1 MLKSNRLIFI
11 FLFLANLSFAQ
22 TLSVTATLSPA
33 TCSGTLVSFDL
44 EYIPTAS
51 VATTFDFNSGDLPV
65 GWNSSP
71 YIVGTPC
78 DLESTPPASYQ
89 DGSNYFWATV
99 YNDGN
104 ATANNNANP
113 KVRYVETNS
122 LNVLNGGT
130 INFLI
135 RYGADDPFLGS
146 GFVGGQ
152 PLNNCEDPDEPR
164 EQVYLQYSID
174 NGATWN
180 ITPPGSNYNLPPFL
194 NGVTWTTGAVVTDTW
209 DTTGGYAKPWYRWYP
224 NNIEIP
230 NAAKSTNT
238 KFRWYQPSS
247 SNYYYDNWGLDDV
260 TVNRFPAA
268 SSSWTIDFGDGEIRQ
283 IGKETEFDWQ
293 GFGGSGTGILNING
307 VEFSTGNVINPGI
320 ARQVL
325 TDLINASTDIRINGK
340 VSASTGLGGK
350 MTVTGLNSE
359 AFTYSAEA
367 LGFGDFVIITEQ
379 NPLSSTLS
387 LTYLYLPSNQDYSQT
402 LSLTTILSDG
412 ETVSISPTIFVPAS
426 DTTPPIA
433 TAPVSVTADTD
444 PGDCFATITDIG
456 SPTFSDNCLIGN
468 ITNNKPLNNQ
478 YPKGV
483 TSITWYITDHV
494 SNVTTVTQTIIVID
508 NEFPNLTIPADV
520 NSSNCSLALLAA
532 NTADNCGPAPTIT
545 KSIPDGYVF
554 SSGQTAVIWQAE
566 DSSSNITSKTQ
577 LVTITDITPPT
588 ATVTPITLETDVGEC
603 YKSVDRNILL
613 QYAADPTDNCQSSIN
628 ITDNIPAQLNV
639 GVHSVTYTF
648 SDDTGNQTTLVQSVT
663 IVDLSAPAITPPA
676 DINSDSCVIVL
687 GDPTINDNCTYT
699 ISNNAP
705 PTFPA
710 GNTIVTWTVSDSSG
724 NISTA
729 TQNVFFNDNTDPTIL
744 IDSNPIVGVDP
755 GLCIAS
761 AVDLGTEIT
770 NDDCSVAS
778 VTNNAPDTFQI
789 GVTTVTWT
797 VEDSSGNI
805 AIATQ
810 TVTVV
815 DDEKPVARGRDIV
828 IELNRNGTA
837 TVTKDQIN
845 NGSSDNCLLESF
857 GISKSYTNDLQN
869 PNNPTNPPPV
879 NILPPIDNTNTFTK
893 KNSNT
898 FLKSGILTFSCD
910 DVGVKQVTL
919 LATDSSGN
927 TDEVIVN
934 VTILASSLCSTSTT
948 STPTTDPDSDG
959 DGFLDSVDA
968 FPNDPLEWL
977 DTDGDNI
984 GNNSDNDDDGDGF
997 SDDIEIVN
1005 NSDPLDDN
1013 SIPIDIDGD
1022 GLINPEDLDDDGDGF
1037 SDIIEDLVGTS
1048 PNDNN
1053 DFPLDTDNDGIINFY
1068 DDDDDNDGQ
1077 LDEYENICGS
1087 DPLNFMFF
1095 STDTDLDGL
1104 PDCIDLDD
1112 DNDGFSDEEEIFEG
1126 TLPKDKKSF
1135 PQDYDGD
1142 GIAGKRDNC
1151 FNVFNPDQLDT
1162 DEDTFGDACDNCIN
1176 VFNPD
1181 QRDYDLDLIGNACD
1195 DDDDND
1201 GQSDIVEIECN
1212 SDPLDE
1218 NSLSPDYD
1226 NDGLPNC
1233 IDLDD
1238 DNDTQSDIA
1247 EINCGSNPL
1256 DENSIS
1262 PDYDND
1268 GILDCNDND
1277 KDNDGI
1283 IDLIDLNPFNYDE
1296 ILISEFISPNG
1307 DGINDN
1313 WEIIPIERFPNNE
1326 VWIYSRAGN
1335 LLLNKKQY
1343 NNDWN
1348 GYYKGNPA
1356 PESSYLY
1363 MIDLNGDKV
1372 IDYKGWFYL
1381 TK

>member
-1 MLKSNRLIFI
+1 M
-11 FLFLANLSFAQ
+11 FLANLSFAQ

-180 ITPPGSNYNLPPFL
+180 ITPPGNNYNLPPFL

-412 ETVSISPTIFVPAS
+412 DTVSISPTIFVPAS

-588 ATVTPITLETDVGEC
+588 ATVTPITLETDAGEC

-639 GVHSVTYTF
+639 GVHSVTYIF

-755 GLCIAS
+755 GLCTAS

-898 FLKSGILTFSCD
+898 FLKSGILTFSCN

-968 FPNDPLEWL
+968 FPNDPLEWI

-997 SDDIEIVN
+997 SDDIEIIN

-1095 STDTDLDGL
+1095 SMDTDLDGL

>member
-122 LNVLNGGT
+122 LNVLNGGIIT
-130 INFLI
+130 FLI
-135 RYGADDPFLGS
+135 RYGADDPFLGQ

-152 PLNNCEDPDEPR
+152 PRNNCEDPDEPR

-180 ITPPGSNYNLPPFL
+180 VTPPGDNYNLSPFL

-209 DTTGGYAKPWYRWYP
+209 DTTGGYAKPWYEWYP
-224 NNIEIP
+224 NNIDIP

-238 KFRWYQPSS
+238 KFRWIQPSS
-247 SNYYYDNWGLDDV
+247 SNFFYDNWGLDDV
-260 TVNRFPAA
+260 TVTRLPAA
-268 SSSWTIDFGDGEIRQ
+268 SSSWTLDFGDGEIRQ

-359 AFTYSAEA
+359 AFSYSAEA

-387 LTYLYLPSNQDYSQT
+387 LTYLYLPSNQDYSKT

-412 ETVSISPTIFVPAS
+412 DTVSISPTIFVPAS

-639 GVHSVTYTF
+639 GVHSVTYIF

-755 GLCIAS
+755 GLCTAS
-761 AVDLGTEIT
+761 VVDLGTEIT

-778 VTNNAPDTFQI
+778 VTNDAPDTFQI

-805 AIATQ
+805 ATATQ

-898 FLKSGILTFSCD
+898 FLKSGLLTFNCN

-927 TDEVIVN
+927 TDEVTVN

-948 STPTTDPDSDG
+948 STPSTDPDSDG

-968 FPNDPLEWL
+968 FPNDPLEWI

-997 SDDIEIVN
+997 SDDIEIIN

-1142 GIAGKRDNC
+1142 GLAGKRDNC

-1247 EINCGSNPL
+1247 EINCGSDPL
-1256 DENSIS
+1256 DENSMS

-1268 GILDCNDND
+1268 GILDCDDND

>member
-1 MLKSNRLIFI
+1 M
-11 FLFLANLSFAQ
+11 FLANLSFAQ

-379 NPLSSTLS
+379 NQLSSTLS

>member
-1 MLKSNRLIFI
+1 M
-11 FLFLANLSFAQ
+11 FLANLSFAQ

>member
-1 MLKSNRLIFI
+1 MLKSNSLTFI
-11 FLFLANLSFAQ
+11 FLFLANFSFAQ
-22 TLSVTATLSPA
+22 TLTITATLSPA
-33 TCSGTLVSFDL
+33 TCSGTLASFDL

-51 VATTFDFNSGDLPV
+51 VATTFDFNSGDLPP

-104 ATANNNANP
+104 AIDNASANP

-135 RYGADDPFLGS
+135 RYGADDPSLGS

-152 PLNNCEDPDEPR
+152 PKNNCEDPDEPR

-180 ITPPGSNYNLPPFL
+180 VTPPGNNYNLSPFL

-209 DTTGGYAKPWYRWYP
+209 DTTGSYAKPWYRWYP

-230 NAAKSTNT
+230 NAAKSVNT

-247 SNYYYDNWGLDDV
+247 TNYYFDNWGLDDV

-468 ITNNKPLNNQ
+468 VTNNKPLNNQ

-545 KSIPDGYVF
+545 KSIPDGYIF
-554 SSGQTAVIWQAE
+554 PSGQTAVIWQAE

-577 LVTITDITPPT
+577 LITITDNTPPT
-588 ATVTPITLETDVGEC
+588 ATVTPITLETDVGKC
-603 YKSVDRNILL
+603 FKTVNRGILM

-628 ITDNIPAQLNV
+628 INDNIPAQFDV
-639 GVHSVTYTF
+639 GIHSVTYIF
-648 SDDTGNQTTLVQSVT
+648 SDDTGNQITLVQTVT
-663 IVDLSAPAITPPA
+663 IVDLSAPIITPPA

-729 TQNVFFNDNTDPTIL
+729 TQNIFFNDNTDPTIL

-755 GLCIAS
+755 GLCSAS

-810 TVTVV
+810 TVTVI

-828 IELNRNGTA
+828 IELNRNGIA

-845 NGSSDNCLLESF
+845 DGSSDNCLLESF
-857 GISKSYTNDLQN
+857 GIIKSDNNQSQNPEN
-869 PNNPTNPPPV
+869 PNNPNDPV
-879 NILPPIDNTNTFTK
+879 NLSAK
-893 KNSNT
+893 RNSEA
-898 FLKSGILTFSCD
+898 FLKSGILTFSCN

-927 TDEVIVN
+927 TDEATVN

-948 STPTTDPDSDG
+948 STPSTDPDSDG

-968 FPNDPLEWL
+968 FPNDPLEWI

-997 SDDIEIVN
+997 SDDIEIIN

-1048 PNDNN
+1048 PTDNN

-1095 STDTDLDGL
+1095 SPDTDLDGL

-1135 PQDYDGD
+1135 PKDYDGD
-1142 GIAGKRDNC
+1142 GLAGKRDNC

-1247 EINCGSNPL
+1247 EINCGSDPL
-1256 DENSIS
+1256 DENSMS

-1268 GILDCNDND
+1268 GILDCDDND

>member
-1 MLKSNRLIFI
+1 MLRSNSLTFI
-11 FLFLANLSFAQ
+11 FLFLANFSFAQ
-22 TLSVTATLSPA
+22 TLTVTATLSPA
-33 TCSGTLVSFDL
+33 TCSGTLVSFNL

-51 VATTFDFNSGDLPV
+51 VATTFDFNSGDLPG
-65 GWNSSP
+65 GWDSTP

-78 DLESTPPASYQ
+78 DAESTPPASYQ

-113 KVRYVETNS
+113 KVRFVETNS

-135 RYGADDPFLGS
+135 RYGADDPYLGS
-146 GFVGGQ
+146 GFVNGQ
-152 PLNNCEDPDEPR
+152 PRNNCEDPDEPR

-174 NGATWN
+174 DGATWN
-180 ITPPGSNYNLPPFL
+180 VTPPADNYNLVPFL

-247 SNYYYDNWGLDDV
+247 TNYYFDNWGLDDV
-260 TVNRFPAA
+260 TVSRFPAA
-268 SSSWTIDFGDGEIRQ
+268 SSSWTIDFGDGEIKK

-307 VEFSTGNVINPGI
+307 VQFSSGNVINTGI
-320 ARQVL
+320 ARQAL
-325 TDLINASTDIRINGK
+325 TDLINTSTDIRINGR
-340 VSASTGLGGK
+340 VSASEGTGGK

-387 LTYLYLPSNQDYSQT
+387 LTYLYLPSNQDYSET

-412 ETVSISPTIFVPAS
+412 DTVSISPTIFVPAS

-433 TAPVSVTADTD
+433 SAPVSFTADTD

-508 NEFPNLTIPADV
+508 NEFPNLTIPANV

-545 KSIPDGYVF
+545 KSIPDGYIF
-554 SSGQTAVIWQAE
+554 PSGQTAVIWQAE

-577 LVTITDITPPT
+577 LITITDNTPPT

-603 YKSVDRNILL
+603 YKSVNRNILL

-628 ITDNIPAQLNV
+628 ITDNIPAQFNV
-639 GVHSVTYTF
+639 GVHSVTYIF

-705 PTFPA
+705 ATFPA
-710 GNTIVTWTVSDSSG
+710 GNTVVTWTVSDSSG

-729 TQNVFFNDNTDPTIL
+729 TQNIFFNDNTDPTIL

-755 GLCIAS
+755 GLCTAS
-761 AVDLGTEIT
+761 VVDLGTEIT

-778 VTNNAPDTFQI
+778 VTNDAPDTFQI

-805 AIATQ
+805 ATATQ

-828 IELNRNGTA
+828 IELDANGIA

-857 GISKSYTNDLQN
+857 GISKSFNNRTQNPEN
-869 PNNPTNPPPV
+869 PNNPNNPV
-879 NILPPIDNTNTFTK
+879 NLSAKRYSKAFM
-893 KNSNT
+893 
-898 FLKSGILTFSCD
+898 KSETLTFSCN

-927 TDEVIVN
+927 TDEVTVN

-948 STPTTDPDSDG
+948 TTPSTDPDSDG
-959 DGFLDSVDA
+959 DGFLDSNDA
-968 FPNDPLEWL
+968 FPNDPLEWI

-997 SDDIEIVN
+997 SDDIEIIN

-1048 PNDNN
+1048 PTDNN

-1087 DPLNFMFF
+1087 DPLNFMSF

-1151 FNVFNPDQLDT
+1151 FNAFNPDQLDT
-1162 DEDTFGDACDNCIN
+1162 DEDTLGDACDNCIN

-1181 QRDYDLDLIGNACD
+1181 QRDYDLDLIGDACD

-1201 GQSDIVEIECN
+1201 GQSDLYEIECK

-1218 NSLSPDYD
+1218 NSMSPDYD

-1238 DNDTQSDIA
+1238 DNDMQSDIA

-1256 DENSIS
+1256 DENSMS
-1262 PDYDND
+1262 PDYDGD
-1268 GILDCNDND
+1268 GILDCEDND
-1277 KDNDGI
+1277 KDNDEI
-1283 IDLIDLNPFNYDE
+1283 LDLIDLNPYDYDE

>member
-1 MLKSNRLIFI
+1 LLKLNNLKYF
-11 FLFLANLSFAQ
+11 FLFVVNFSFAQ
-22 TLSVTATLSPA
+22 TLTITDTLLST
-33 TCSGTLVSFDL
+33 TCSGTLISFDL
-44 EYIPTAS
+44 S
-51 VATTFDFNSGDLPV
+51 VPNEISLTGFDFNTGTLPE
-65 GWNSSP
+65 GWDSTAFT
-71 YIVGTPC
+71 IGTPC
-78 DLESTPPASYQ
+78 TGERASSYN
-89 DGSNYFWATV
+89 DGSPTDGSPYFWATV
-99 YNDGN
+99 YNSGGQND
-104 ATANNNANP
+104 NNRFFNNSLGE
-113 KVRYVETNS
+113 RYVETNS
-122 LNVLNGGT
+122 LDVNAGG
-130 INFLI
+130 IIDFDI
-135 RYGADDPFLGS
+135 RYASDDPDNRTVWNGDDAP
-146 GFVGGQ
+146 Q
-152 PLNNCEDPDEPR
+152 NCETPDNPS
-164 EQVYLQYSID
+164 EQVYLQYSK
-174 NGATWN
+174 NGGNWIN
-180 ITPPGSNYNLPPFL
+180 IT
-194 NGVTWTTGAVVTDTW
+194 TWATCGDGQPNC
-209 DTTGGYAKPWYRWYP
+209 DWYWW
-224 NNIEIP
+224 NKNSVSIP
-230 NAAKSTNT
+230 EAAKSANT
-238 KFRWYQPSS
+238 KFRWRQPFS
-247 SNYYYDNWGLDDV
+247 SNYYYDNWGLDNIDV
-260 TVNRFPAA
+260 RAAPPPA
-268 SSSWTIDFGDGEIRQ
+268 SQWILDFGDGE
-283 IGKETEFDWQ
+283 T
-293 GFGGSGTGILNING
+293 TTINLA
-307 VEFSTGNVINPGI
+307 TP
-320 ARQVL
+320 
-325 TDLINASTDIRINGK
+325 
-340 VSASTGLGGK
+340 
-350 MTVTGLNSE
+350 
-359 AFTYSAEA
+359 
-367 LGFGDFVIITEQ
+367 
-379 NPLSSTLS
+379 S
-387 LTYLYLPSNQDYSQT
+387 LTTSLTHLYLPSNQNNSRT
-402 LSLTTILSDG
+402 ISLTAVLTNGLIFTVTKTIIVPLSDNIPPS
-412 ETVSISPTIFVPAS
+412 VSAPAS
-426 DTTPPIA
+426 I
-433 TAPVSVTADTD
+433 TADTD
-444 PGDCFATITDIG
+444 PGDCFATILDIG
-456 SPTFSDNCLIGN
+456 LPVVLETCSVSIVSD
-468 ITNNKPLNNQ
+468 KPLNNQ
-478 YPKGV
+478 YSKGLTTINWMV
-483 TSITWYITDHV
+483 TDNA
-494 SNVTTVTQTIIVID
+494 SNSTTVTQTILVID
-508 NEFPNLTIPADV
+508 NEFPNLTIPVDV
-520 NSSNCSLALLAA
+520 NSTDCSLALLAA
-532 NTADNCGPAPTIT
+532 NTADNCGPTPTIT
-545 KSIPDGYVF
+545 KSIPDGYIF
-554 SSGQTAVIWQAE
+554 PSGQTAVIWQAE

-577 LVTITDITPPT
+577 LITITDNTPPT
-588 ATVTPITLETDVGEC
+588 ATVTPITLETDVGKC
-603 YKSVDRNILL
+603 FKTVNRGILM
-613 QYAADPTDNCQSSIN
+613 QYAADPTDNCQSSIS
-628 ITDNIPAQLNV
+628 ITDNIPAQFDV
-639 GVHSVTYTF
+639 GIHSVTYVF
-648 SDDTGNQTTLVQSVT
+648 SDDTGNQTTLVQTVT
-663 IVDLSAPAITPPA
+663 IVDLSIPIITPPA

-729 TQNVFFNDNTDPTIL
+729 TQNVFFNDNTDPTIM

-755 GLCIAS
+755 GLCTAS

-810 TVTVV
+810 TVTVI

-828 IELNRNGTA
+828 IELNRNGIA

-845 NGSSDNCLLESF
+845 AGSSDNCLLESF
-857 GISKSYTNDLQN
+857 GITKFDNNQSQN
-869 PNNPTNPPPV
+869 PNNPNDPV
-879 NILPPIDNTNTFTK
+879 NLSAK
-893 KNSNT
+893 RNSGA
-898 FLKSGILTFSCD
+898 FLKSGILTFSCN

-934 VTILASSLCSTSTT
+934 VTILSSSLCSTSTT

-968 FPNDPLEWL
+968 FPNDPIEWL

-997 SDDIEIVN
+997 SDDIEIIN

-1176 VFNPD
+1176 IFNPD

-1212 SDPLDE
+1212 SDPLNE

-1247 EINCGSNPL
+1247 EINCGSDPL
-1256 DENSIS
+1256 DENSMS

-1268 GILDCNDND
+1268 GILDCDDND

>member
-1 MLKSNRLIFI
+1 LKLSRLV
-11 FLFLANLSFAQ
+11 FLFLFFAKFSFAQ
-22 TLSVTATLSPA
+22 TLTVTATFSSA
-33 TCSGTLVSFDL
+33 TCSGTLVTFDL
-44 EYIPTAS
+44 EYIPTAA
-51 VATTFDFNSGDLPV
+51 VATTFDFNDGQLPD
-65 GWNSSP
+65 GWESSP

-78 DLESTPPASYQ
+78 TSDTAPPW
-89 DGSNYFWATV
+89 GSGDSPDNTNYFWATLTSSDTAII
-99 YNDGN
+99 NDNINSSCCIGRE
-104 ATANNNANP
+104 
-113 KVRYVETNS
+113 KRFVETNAV
-122 LNVLNGGT
+122 NVLNGGVVE
-130 INFLI
+130 FYI
-135 RYGADDPFLGS
+135 RYGNDDP
-146 GFVGGQ
+146 
-152 PLNNCEDPDEPR
+152 LNGCEDPDIED
-164 EQVYLQYSID
+164 EEVYLQFQK
-174 NGATWN
+174 NGGNWVTMYDSWDTISCWPQASRSATC
-180 ITPPGSNYNLPPFL
+180 YNLRVGGGAPYYE
-194 NGVTWTTGAVVTDTW
+194 WTKYDIA
-209 DTTGGYAKPWYRWYP
+209 
-224 NNIEIP
+224 IP
-230 NAAKSTNT
+230 EGAKSTST
-238 KFRWYQPSS
+238 KFRWIQPNNSDPQGDW
-247 SNYYYDNWGLDDV
+247 DNWGLEDV
-260 TVNRFPAA
+260 IVTRLPAA
-268 SSSWTIDFGDGEIRQ
+268 SSSWTLDFGDGEIRK
-283 IGKETEFDWQ
+283 IGKQTEFDWQ

-340 VSASTGLGGK
+340 VTASAGIGGK

-367 LGFGDFVIITEQ
+367 LGFGDFVIINEE
-379 NPLSSTLS
+379 NPPISATLS
-387 LTYLYLPSNQDYSQT
+387 LTFLYPPSNQAYSRT
-402 LSLTTILSDG
+402 ISLTTILSDG
-412 ETVSISPTIFVPAS
+412 DTVSISPTILVPAT

-433 TAPVSVTADTD
+433 SAPVSITADTD

-456 SPTFSDNCLIGN
+456 SPTFSDNCLIGTV
-468 ITNNKPLNNQ
+468 TNDKPANNQ
-478 YPKGV
+478 YSRGV
-483 TSITWYITDHV
+483 TSITWIITDHV
-494 SNVTTVTQTIIVID
+494 SNITTVTQTIIVID
-508 NEFPNLTIPADV
+508 NEFPSLTIPGDV
-520 NSSNCSLALLAA
+520 NSTDCSLALLAA
-532 NTADNCGPAPTIT
+532 NTADNCAPAPTIS
-545 KSIPDGYVF
+545 KNIPDGYIF
-554 SSGQTAVIWQAE
+554 PSGQTAVIWQAE

-577 LVTITDITPPT
+577 LITITDNTPPT

-603 YKSVDRNILL
+603 YKTVNRNILL
-613 QYAADPTDNCQSSIN
+613 KYAADPTDNCQSSIN
-628 ITDNIPAQLNV
+628 INDNIPAQLNI
-639 GVHSVTYTF
+639 GIHSVTYVFT
-648 SDDTGNQTTLVQSVT
+648 DDAGNQTTLVQSVT
-663 IVDLSAPAITPPA
+663 IVDLSAPIITPPA

-687 GDPTINDNCTYT
+687 GNPTINDNCTYT
-699 ISNNAP
+699 VSNNAP
-705 PTFPA
+705 ATFPT
-710 GNTIVTWTVSDSSG
+710 GNTVVTWTVSDSSG

-729 TQNVFFNDNTDPTIL
+729 IQNVLFNDNTNPTIL

-755 GLCIAS
+755 GSCTKTG
-761 AVDLGTEIT
+761 VDLGTEIT

-778 VTNNAPDTFQI
+778 VTNDAPDTFQI

-805 AIATQ
+805 ATATQ

-828 IELNRNGTA
+828 IELNGNGTA

-893 KNSNT
+893 KYSNT
-898 FLKSGILTFSCD
+898 FLKSGLLTFNCN

-919 LATDSSGN
+919 LVTDSAGN
-927 TDEVIVN
+927 TDEVTVN
-934 VTILASSLCSTSTT
+934 VTVLASSLCSSSTT
-948 STPTTDPDSDG
+948 TTPSTDPDTDG
-959 DGFLDSVDA
+959 DGFLDSNDA
-968 FPNDPLEWL
+968 FPNDPLEWV
-977 DTDGDNI
+977 DTDGDSI
-984 GNNSDNDDDGDGF
+984 GNNSDNDDDNDGF
-997 SDDIEIVN
+997 SDDIEIIN

-1013 SIPIDIDGD
+1013 SIPLDIDGD

-1037 SDIIEDLVGTS
+1037 SDIIEDIVGTS
-1048 PNDNN
+1048 PTDNN

-1068 DDDDDNDGQ
+1068 DEDDDNDGQ

-1087 DPLNFMFF
+1087 DPLDFMSF
-1095 STDTDLDGL
+1095 STDTDLDGI
-1104 PDCIDLDD
+1104 PDCIDTDD

-1135 PQDYDGD
+1135 PKDYDGD
-1142 GIAGKRDNC
+1142 GIAGSRDNC
-1151 FNVFNPDQLDT
+1151 FNIVNPSQYDADADT
-1162 DEDTFGDACDNCIN
+1162 YGDPCDNCKDIYN
-1176 VFNPD
+1176 ID
-1181 QRDYDLDLIGNACD
+1181 QKDYDLDLIGDACD

-1201 GQSDIVEIECN
+1201 GQSDLVEIECK

-1256 DENSIS
+1256 DENSMS

-1268 GILDCNDND
+1268 GILDCEDND

-1283 IDLIDLNPFNYDE
+1283 LDLIDLNPYDYDE

>member
-1 MLKSNRLIFI
+1 MLKLNSLTFI
-11 FLFLANLSFAQ
+11 FLLVANFSFAQ
-22 TLSVTATLSPA
+22 TLTVTATLSPA

-51 VATTFDFNSGDLPV
+51 VATTFDFNSGDLPS
-65 GWNSSP
+65 GWDSTP

-78 DLESTPPASYQ
+78 DPESAPSEQ
-89 DGSNYFWATV
+89 DGSSYFWASI
-99 YNDGN
+99 YRGGL
-104 ATANNNANP
+104 P
-113 KVRYVETNS
+113 GVRFVETNA

-130 INFLI
+130 ISFLI
-135 RYGADDPFLGS
+135 KYGADDPY
-146 GFVGGQ
+146 VWQ
-152 PLNNCEDPDEPR
+152 ANDNCEDPDEPK
-164 EQVYLQYSID
+164 EQVYLQYSTD
-174 NGATWN
+174 NGATWSV
-180 ITPPGSNYNLPPFL
+180 TPPGNNYSSSPFL
-194 NGVTWTTGAVVTDTW
+194 NGVTWTTGAEVTDTW
-209 DTTGGYAKPWYRWYP
+209 DTTGGYAKPWYEWYP
-224 NNIEIP
+224 NNIDIP

-238 KFRWYQPSS
+238 KFRWIQPSS

-260 TVNRFPAA
+260 TVTRLPAA
-268 SSSWTIDFGDGEIRQ
+268 SSSWTLDFGDGEIRT
-283 IGKETEFDWQ
+283 IGKQTEFDWQ

-325 TDLINASTDIRINGK
+325 TDLINTSTDIRINGK
-340 VSASTGLGGK
+340 VSASFGLAGK

-387 LTYLYLPSNQDYSQT
+387 LTYLYLPSNQDYSKT

-412 ETVSISPTIFVPAS
+412 DTVSISPTIFVPAT

-433 TAPVSVTADTD
+433 SAPVSVTADTD

-478 YPKGV
+478 YPRGV

-508 NEFPNLTIPADV
+508 NEFPSLTIPGDV
-520 NSSNCSLALLAA
+520 NSTDCSLALLAS
-532 NTADNCGPAPTIT
+532 NTADNCGPLPTIT
-545 KSIPDGYVF
+545 KSIPDGYIF
-554 SSGQTAVIWQAE
+554 PSGQTAVIWQAE
-566 DSSSNITSKTQ
+566 DNSSNITSKTQ
-577 LVTITDITPPT
+577 LITITDNTPPT
-588 ATVTPITLETDVGEC
+588 ATVTPIILETEVGEC
-603 YKSVDRNILL
+603 YKTVNRSILL

-628 ITDNIPAQLNV
+628 ITDNIPVQFNV
-639 GVHSVTYTF
+639 GVHSVTYVFT
-648 SDDTGNQTTLVQSVT
+648 DDAGNQTTLIQSVT
-663 IVDLSAPAITPPA
+663 IVDLSAPIITPPA

-687 GDPTINDNCTYT
+687 GNPTINDNCTYT
-699 ISNNAP
+699 VSNNAP
-705 PTFPA
+705 ATFPT
-710 GNTIVTWTVSDSSG
+710 GNTVVTWTVSDSSG
-724 NISTA
+724 NISTT
-729 TQNVFFNDNTDPTIL
+729 TQNVLFNDNTDPTIL
-744 IDSNPIVGVDP
+744 IDSNPLVGVDP
-755 GLCIAS
+755 GSCSAS

-778 VTNNAPDTFQI
+778 VENDAPDNFQI

-797 VEDSSGNI
+797 VEDAAGNI
-805 AIATQ
+805 ATAIQ
-810 TVTVV
+810 TVTIV

-898 FLKSGILTFSCD
+898 FLKSGLITFNCN

-919 LATDSSGN
+919 LVTDSAGN
-927 TDEVIVN
+927 TDEVTVN
-934 VTILASSLCSTSTT
+934 VTVLASSLCSTSTT
-948 STPTTDPDSDG
+948 TTPSTDPDSDG
-959 DGFLDSVDA
+959 DGFLDSNDA
-968 FPNDPLEWL
+968 FPNDPLEWI

-984 GNNSDNDDDGDGF
+984 GNNSDTDDDNDGF
-997 SDDIEIVN
+997 SDDIEIIN

-1013 SIPIDIDGD
+1013 SIPLDIDGD

-1037 SDIIEDLVGTS
+1037 SDIIEDIVGTS
-1048 PNDNN
+1048 PTDNN

-1087 DPLNFMFF
+1087 DPLNFMSF
-1095 STDTDLDGL
+1095 STDTDLDGI
-1104 PDCIDLDD
+1104 PDCIDTDD

-1142 GIAGKRDNC
+1142 GIAGSRDNC
-1151 FNVFNPDQLDT
+1151 FNIVNPSQYDADADT
-1162 DEDTFGDACDNCIN
+1162 YGDPCDNCKDIYN
-1176 VFNPD
+1176 ID
-1181 QRDYDLDLIGNACD
+1181 QKDYDLDLIGDACD

-1201 GQSDIVEIECN
+1201 GQLDLIEIECK

-1256 DENSIS
+1256 DENSMS

-1268 GILDCNDND
+1268 GILDCEDND

-1283 IDLIDLNPFNYDE
+1283 LDLIDLNPYDYDE

-1326 VWIYSRAGN
+1326 VWIYSRGGN

-1348 GYYKGNPA
+1348 GYYEGNPA

-1372 IDYKGWFYL
+1372 IDHKGWFYL